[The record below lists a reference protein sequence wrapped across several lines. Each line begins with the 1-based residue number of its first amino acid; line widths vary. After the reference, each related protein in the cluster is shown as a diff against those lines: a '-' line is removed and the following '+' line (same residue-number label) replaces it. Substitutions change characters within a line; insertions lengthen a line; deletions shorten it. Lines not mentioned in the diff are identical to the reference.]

1 MYNLDTPIWQLTVGE
16 FIELQKKN
24 VINISNVEHIGFPQ
38 RNLVYGISGLAKL
51 LNCSNA
57 TAQKVKNSGKIDKA
71 YTQVGRQIVFDAD
84 LVIDL
89 LKKDKNRR

>member
-16 FIELQKKN
+16 FIELQKRN
-24 VINISNVEHIGFPQ
+24 VINISNVEPIGIPK

-57 TAQKVKNSGKIDKA
+57 TAQKVKNRVDI
-71 YTQVGRQIVFDAD
+71 
-84 LVIDL
+84 
-89 LKKDKNRR
+89 LKMGCYNACNVCVTIL

>member
-1 MYNLDTPIWQLTVGE
+1 MYSLDTPIWQLTVGE

-24 VINISNVEHIGFPQ
+24 AINISNAEPAGIPK

-57 TAQKVKNSGKIDKA
+57 TAQKVKNSGRIDKA

-84 LVIDL
+84 QVIDL
-89 LKKDKNRR
+89 LKSNRKK